1 MSNKISP
8 ILNII
13 LAIALVLLSVKI
25 VFMEGHSDSKPEA
38 DAVTSATG
46 SHSDAY
52 ANIMTRTSIR
62 QYSDRAV
69 SDAAIDSLLR
79 AGMAA
84 PTAVNKQPWQFV
96 TVTDRALLD
105 TLATK
110 GPGWKPV
117 GRAPLAIVACGDLS
131 LALDG
136 DAQTYWIQD
145 VSAAT
150 ENILLAAHAMGLGAV
165 WCGAYPISER
175 VDALRHYLGL
185 PENIV
190 PLNIIAIGYPAEN
203 PMPKDKYKAE
213 RIHNNRW

>member
-1 MSNKISP
+1 MNSKISP
-8 ILNII
+8 ILNLI
-13 LAIALVLLSVKI
+13 LAIALVILSLQI
-25 VFMEGHSDSKPEA
+25 VFNSRIDNPQP
-38 DAVTSATG
+38 DAATG
-46 SHSDAY
+46 ATSSLSDAY

-96 TVTDRALLD
+96 VITDRALLD

-136 DAQTYWIQD
+136 DAQAYWIQD

-150 ENILLAAHAMGLGAV
+150 ENILLAANAMGLGAV
-165 WCGAYPISER
+165 WCGAYPIEER
-175 VDALRHYLGL
+175 VASLREYLSL
-185 PENIV
+185 PEGII
-190 PLNIIAIGYPAEN
+190 PLNIIAIGYPDEN
-203 PMPKDKYKAE
+203 PLPKEKFKAE
-213 RIHNNRW
+213 RIHSNRW